1 MRRTVAFLLLLL
13 PSLLR
18 AHQQATA
25 AIPLTPTPANAVPA
39 ATKTP
44 QHRPKIGVALE
55 GGIETPDRLS
65 RAELTP
71 RIVPR

>member
-1 MRRTVAFLLLLL
+1 MRRTLVFLLLLL

-18 AHQQATA
+18 AQQEAPAAT
-25 AIPLTPTPANAVPA
+25 PLTPGPVNAVPA

-55 GGIETPDRLS
+55 PHTL
-65 RAELTP
+65 
-71 RIVPR
+71 